1 LGQLL
6 IDPVIP
12 AFFIA
17 AIIIFIGF
25 FGSVLL
31 NRYNIPDAIFL
42 IALGYL
48 LGPGS
53 KIIFGGSLLEP
64 SYFEPIAPYIGALAL
79 VAIMFESS
87 LGIDINELIVTARP
101 ALTLSVTSFML
112 SSIISFCF
120 LYYVLNIAHGDMMIP
135 LLISVIIGGSSGAV
149 VASIANK
156 ISMPDNIQLTLSIES
171 ILTDV
176 YVIVSALTILTLLR
190 YGGTTGIASVGGF
203 IAQRFSVSLVIGVLS
218 GVFLAH
224 LLHRLRREKHL
235 YTMTFAF
242 LILLYAGTE
251 FLGGSG
257 AISVLTAGI
266 LLSNIG
272 ILAGIIK
279 NTEMLEIVKFQR
291 YNLEALHSELTLLLR
306 IFFFVEV
313 GLIINLTNI
322 YAIFISVIL
331 SILLLVSRLP
341 PSYLAARVLGY
352 DVGRKTATATISV
365 FYARGLAAAVM
376 AVVSKPLVEPY
387 ISSILS
393 NPSEIQQII
402 SLIIEIPSAVVLLS
416 NIVLTVGVALL
427 RKRITQLI

>member
-1 LGQLL
+1 M

-31 NRYNIPDAIFL
+31 NRYNVPDAIFL
-42 IALGYL
+42 IALGYF
-48 LGPGS
+48 LGSGS
-53 KIIFGGSLLEP
+53 KLVFGVSLLDP
-64 SYFEPIAPYIGALAL
+64 YYFEPIAPYIGALAL
-79 VAIMFESS
+79 IAIMFESS
-87 LGIDINELIVTARP
+87 LGIDINELIATARP
-101 ALTLSVTSFML
+101 ALTLSISSFTL
-112 SSIISFCF
+112 STIVSFIF
-120 LYYVLNIAHGDMMIP
+120 LYYILNISGGDIIIP

-156 ISMPDNIQLTLSIES
+156 ITMPDNMQLTLSIES
-171 ILTDV
+171 VLTDV
-176 YVIVSALTILTLLR
+176 YVIVSALTILTLIR
-190 YGGTTGIASVGGF
+190 YGGQTGIESVGGF
-203 IAQRFSVSLVIGVLS
+203 IAQRFSVSLVIGVMS
-218 GVFLAH
+218 GIFLANI
-224 LLHRLRREKHL
+224 LHKLRREKHL

-266 LLSNIG
+266 LLSNIN

-279 NTEMLEIVKFQR
+279 NTEMMEIVKFQR

-322 YAIFISVIL
+322 YAILISITL
-331 SILLLVSRLP
+331 SILLLISRLP
-341 PSYLAARVLGY
+341 PSYLAATVLGY
-352 DVGRKTATATISV
+352 DIERGVVATTMSL

-376 AVVSKPLVEPY
+376 AVVSKPLIEQYLTNTLFSVESVSY
-387 ISSILS
+387 IT
-393 NPSEIQQII
+393 N
-402 SLIIEIPSAVVLLS
+402 LIVEIPSAVVLFT
-416 NIVLTVGVALL
+416 NIILTIGVVLL
-427 RKRITQLI
+427 RRRISRLI